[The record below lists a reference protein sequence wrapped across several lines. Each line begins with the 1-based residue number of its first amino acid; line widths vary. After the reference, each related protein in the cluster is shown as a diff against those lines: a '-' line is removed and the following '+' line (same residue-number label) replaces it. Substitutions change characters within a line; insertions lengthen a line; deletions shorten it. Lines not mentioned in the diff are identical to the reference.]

1 MDQLTLDTT
10 DALEGTVRLP
20 GSKSISNRALLIAAM
35 ADGSTALHNLLASD
49 DIERML
55 NALRA
60 LGVVIENRDDAW
72 IVHGKGGVLS
82 AEPMDLEFDLG
93 LAGTALRPL
102 IAALTLGSGRFLID
116 GNARMRERPVADL
129 VDTLRQLG
137 ASIDY
142 VGETGYPPVAVH
154 GNGLGSDTAT
164 PLQASIRGDTSSQFL
179 TSVLLAAPMMRAPVH
194 IDIIGDLVSKPY
206 VDVTL
211 HVMRQFGAKIE
222 RNGWDSFDIS
232 PGAYSSP
239 RSFLV
244 EGDASSASYFLAAG
258 AIRGTG
264 VRVYG
269 IGTDSVQGDVA
280 FADTLVQM
288 GAHVERSADSIIVT
302 PGKLQGIDVD
312 LNHIPDAA
320 MTIATLALFAQ
331 GSTHIRNVANW
342 RVKET
347 DRLHAM
353 ATELRK
359 VGATIDEGPD
369 YLSITPP
376 ETLSHAAIDTY
387 GDHRMAMCFSLLAL
401 ADCGVT
407 INDPNC
413 VAKTFPDYFDVF
425 ERLSV
430 RR

>member
-1 MDQLTLDTT
+1 MEQITLEPTH
-10 DALEGTVRLP
+10 ALEGTVRLP

-35 ADGSTALHNLLASD
+35 ADGSTVLHNLLASD

-55 NALRA
+55 KALTA
-60 LGVVIENRDDAW
+60 LGVVIEHRDNAW

-82 AEPMDLEFDLG
+82 DQPADLEFDLG

-142 VGETGYPPVAVH
+142 LGEPGYPPVAVH
-154 GNGLGSDTAT
+154 GTGLGSDPEV
-164 PLQASIRGDTSSQFL
+164 PLTASIRGDTSSQFL
-179 TSVLLAAPMMRAPVH
+179 TSVLLAAPMMSAPVH

-206 VDVTL
+206 VEVTM
-211 HVMRQFGAKIE
+211 HVMRQFGARIE
-222 RNGWDSFDIS
+222 RNGWQSFDVLPS
-232 PGAYSSP
+232 AYNSP

-280 FADTLVQM
+280 FADTLAQM
-288 GAHVERSADSIIVT
+288 GAHVERSADSIIVS

-320 MTIATLALFAQ
+320 MTIATLALFAE
-331 GSTHIRNVANW
+331 GTTHIRNVANW

-359 VGATIDEGPD
+359 VGAVVDEGRD
-369 YLSITPP
+369 YLSVTPP
-376 ETLSHAAIDTY
+376 ESLTHAAIDTY

-407 INDPNC
+407 INDPDC

-425 ERLSV
+425 ERLGT

>member
-1 MDQLTLDTT
+1 MDQLTLDST

-376 ETLSHAAIDTY
+376 ETLNHAAIDTY